1 MYDFSYIHFQSNGLF
16 DIKNT
21 NTINFSALL
30 LYTLLLASYH
40 DYKSCSKNLA
50 WKTHFLRELNQTVEK
65 RTKFRIETN

>member
-30 LYTLLLASYH
+30 LYTLLLASYR
-40 DYKSCSKNLA
+40 D
-50 WKTHFLRELNQTVEK
+50 
-65 RTKFRIETN
+65 